1 MATRQ
6 VGEHRR
12 KRLQNARIIPHGCI
26 NAGQDQGDK
35 CAARVN
41 ASRQLIRGIDQADL
55 SLGGET
61 GKDVFHVGERRPQLR
76 ELPYRATQHL
86 HQGIG
91 PLNKGGGGNQRG
103 GQHATHRDGRHLPII
118 TQSSDPGLEQGCER
132 DAAVP
137 DASTDQ
143 SLDTHLKRDARVC
156 ARLQGVHGRRQRSHR
171 RRRICAGVAVRAIPP
186 VQVVKEGRE
195 PGSFLSPRPTCR
207 NDHRCIQ
214 FHGSPFTTLNC
225 PHRARCVRP
234 DTTKSSCELLT
245 AHIIR
250 YSVMVAFGS
259 STEGCVSPRPRGAKD

>member
-1 MATRQ
+1 M
-6 VGEHRR
+6 
-12 KRLQNARIIPHGCI
+12 
-26 NAGQDQGDK
+26 
-35 CAARVN
+35 
-41 ASRQLIRGIDQADL
+41 
-55 SLGGET
+55 GGET

-76 ELPYRATQHL
+76 EFPYRATQHL

-137 DASTDQ
+137 DAPTDQ

-195 PGSFLSPRPTCR
+195 PGSFLGPRPTCR

-234 DTTKSSCELLT
+234 DTTKSSCELLI